1 MALPC
6 APSSFELPTMS
17 VRENSANSLSLA
29 EVLERLAALETRV
42 AGIIRNRRGEEPIQ
56 RACYSIREFCTAH
69 GISDHMFYKLQR
81 QGLAPKTMRVGARTL
96 VSVEAAAEWRRQ
108 CEVPA
113 HEEKDS

>member
-1 MALPC
+1 
-6 APSSFELPTMS
+6 MS

-69 GISDHMFYKLQR
+69 GITS
-81 QGLAPKTMRVGARTL
+81 
-96 VSVEAAAEWRRQ
+96 RRSN
-108 CEVPA
+108 EITRNSSPSTPTNTRDR
-113 HEEKDS
+113 DSCRPRRRLLTT